1 MKNWF
6 RNAWGTIKQTV
17 GLWQE
22 KNAFQLSGALAFY
35 TMLSMAPLLLV
46 VVSVSGIF
54 FGEEAVRGELSTR
67 IQQYVGE
74 EAADLVEGAVRRS
87 RIEEAGL
94 LPTILGIAAT
104 LFGATTVFAQLQS
117 ALNRIWGLEPKPS
130 QGTVRSFLMDRALSL
145 AAVLL
150 IGILLLATVLLTAV
164 LSAVLEFARGWM
176 PLPPGTAVLAD
187 LLVSALLATALF
199 ATIFRVLPDADLDW
213 SDMWRGAGMTAL
225 LFVLGQ
231 YLISLYL
238 TRAAP
243 GSAYGA
249 AGTLVLILVW
259 VYYSSLIFFFGAA
272 FTRVSLHRRGG
283 RVEPR
288 WGAVK
293 ADHWGEPADGRT

>member
-1 MKNWF
+1 MKDWF
-6 RNAWGTIKQTV
+6 RKAWSTLKETV

-35 TMLSMAPLLLV
+35 TVLSLAPLLLV

-67 IQQYVGE
+67 IQQYVGP
-74 EAADLVEGAVRRS
+74 EAADLVEGAVRQS

-94 LPTILGIAAT
+94 LPTILGLAAT
-104 LFGATTVFAQLQS
+104 LFGATTVFAQLQTG
-117 ALNRIWGLEPKPS
+117 LNLMWGLEPKPS
-130 QGTVRSFLMDRALSL
+130 QGIVKSFFTDRALSL
-145 AAVLL
+145 ATVLL
-150 IGILLLATVLLTAV
+150 IGLLLLATVLLTTV
-164 LSAVLEFARGWM
+164 LSAMLQFAGGWV
-176 PLPPGTAVLAD
+176 PLPPGTAVLVN

-199 ATIFRVLPDADLDW
+199 ATLFRVLPDADLDW
-213 SDMWRGAGMTAL
+213 PDMWRGAGITAV
-225 LFVLGQ
+225 LFVAGQ

-249 AGTLVLILVW
+249 AGSLVLILVW
-259 VYYSSLIFFFGAA
+259 VYYSSLILFFGAA
-272 FTRVSLHRRGG
+272 FTRVSLRRRGG

-293 ADHWGEPADGRT
+293 TDAWGEPADGRT

>member
-1 MKNWF
+1 MKDWF

-67 IQQYVGE
+67 IQQYVGADAADMVE
-74 EAADLVEGAVRRS
+74 EAVRSS

-104 LFGATTVFAQLQS
+104 LFGATTVFAQLQT

-130 QGTVRSFLMDRALSL
+130 QGTVRSFLLDRALSL

-150 IGILLLATVLLTAV
+150 VGLLLLATVLLTTV
-164 LSAVLEFARGWM
+164 LSGILEFAREWV
-176 PLPPGTAVLAD
+176 PLPPGTAILMDIV
-187 LLVSALLATALF
+187 VSGLLATALF

-213 SDMWRGAGMTAL
+213 SDMWRGAGMTAV

-249 AGTLVLILVW
+249 AGSLVLILVW
-259 VYYSSLIFFFGAA
+259 VYYSSLILFFGAA
-272 FTRVSLHRRGG
+272 FTRVSLRRRGG

-293 ADHWGEPADGRT
+293 ADHWGEPADGTT